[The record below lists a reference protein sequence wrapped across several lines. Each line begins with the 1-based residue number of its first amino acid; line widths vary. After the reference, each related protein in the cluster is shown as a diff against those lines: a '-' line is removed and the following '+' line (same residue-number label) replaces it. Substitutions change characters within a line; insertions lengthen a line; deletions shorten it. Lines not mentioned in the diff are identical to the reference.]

1 MNLDKSYRI
10 LNLKRDAELQDV
22 KRSFR
27 RLAFSF
33 HPDLHPDDPG
43 ASHKFQELNEAY
55 ITLCRHLEAQQ
66 QRRGKKTGASFR
78 SADFTQSKR
87 SRTSSDQTK
96 STYTSKEKAQS
107 EYRKQQRQQD
117 REKARSHKKET
128 EDKGFHFQYQQ
139 EEEVLKDIL
148 NDPFAKKVFEDIF
161 RTIKDN
167 KTDQFS
173 PAQKP
178 RQKARKRQ
186 LTLHWGEK
194 KIDLDLSRGPL
205 TALKKWLSKQMDD
218 EQTVYLP
225 PSRLVP
231 GNSIRLQI
239 ERRFSPT
246 PHNVQITLPSDYVV
260 GRPLRLKGMGR
271 RMGPWK
277 GDLYLRILA
286 Q

>member
-10 LNLKRDAELQDV
+10 LNLKRGAGLDEV

-27 RLAFSF
+27 SLAFSF
-33 HPDLHPDDPG
+33 HPDLHPDDPD
-43 ASHKFQELNEAY
+43 ASRKFQELNEAY
-55 ITLCRHLEAQQ
+55 ITLCRHLESAQ
-66 QRRGKKTGASFR
+66 QRREKSSGSQTRSKKTDSSQRTQAS
-78 SADFTQSKR
+78 
-87 SRTSSDQTK
+87 
-96 STYTSKEKAQS
+96 YTSKEKAQS
-107 EYRKQQRQQD
+107 AYRKHQKQQD
-117 REKARSHKKET
+117 REKYQNQKSQSG
-128 EDKGFHFQYQQ
+128 DKGFHFQYQQ

-161 RTIKDN
+161 RTIKDK
-167 KTDQFS
+167 KTDKFS

-178 RQKARKRQ
+178 PKKARKRQ

-194 KIDLDLSRGPL
+194 KIELDFSKSPW
-205 TALKKWLSKQMDD
+205 TALKKWVSDQMDD
-218 EQTVYLP
+218 EQTVYLT
-225 PSRLVP
+225 PSRLIP

-239 ERRFSPT
+239 KRRFGGEPR
-246 PHNVQITLPSDYVV
+246 NVQITLPSDYVV

-271 RMGPWK
+271 KIGPWK